1 MPYTRSKTWSKDGDE
16 KRDVSVRKLLRD
28 PKFLFSHAT
37 ITATCAPAVTQH
49 SLELCKA
56 LRHFI
61 AVGLD
66 DLETIAVTHAALG
79 STLTGT
85 GVTGVDHDRF
95 AKAVLLH
102 AKKQFGKK
110 LDPNAERRLASV
122 CAVFAKQ
129 CKLGVGPP
137 VSSAPG
143 TGPSTLEIPPGS
155 PNRSSGTPRSP
166 GSRTPNSPRAPNS
179 PRTPTTPGAPRSPGA
194 TPMSSPKAFVIKK
207 KTYTLGMYKKF
218 KESDTGVLYKLLYKR
233 LKAFVGIKRKKK
245 LVINFNLN
253 ESDSN
258 ATPGQG
264 PPVLEQGGTPV
275 AREQGGTPA
284 AREQAL
290 LSPAVRETTGP
301 VLGTGHVAATGGG
314 RVETPSRGNGSGRVG
329 TPSRG
334 NSGGRVGTSSRLG
347 NAKPRVRD
355 GPVHAVQ
362 PRSKR
367 RVAAALRRD
376 AAVERVGVA
385 LLWVFCASLVAL
397 IGTYP
402 TVTAQH
408 TRAALFLARDKLLG
422 LFCLGCALRPTHF
435 AKGLFWV
442 CFACSLRSVLGW
454 GFGFGVARDPWQT
467 VLRPALCVV
476 PRVCDNG
483 LTTWLRLVAHGK

>member
-1 MPYTRSKTWSKDGDE
+1 
-16 KRDVSVRKLLRD
+16 
-28 PKFLFSHAT
+28 
-37 ITATCAPAVTQH
+37 
-49 SLELCKA
+49 
-56 LRHFI
+56 
-61 AVGLD
+61 
-66 DLETIAVTHAALG
+66 
-79 STLTGT
+79 
-85 GVTGVDHDRF
+85 
-95 AKAVLLH
+95 VLLH

-137 VSSAPG
+137 ASSVPG

-314 RVETPSRGNGSGRVG
+314 RVGTPSRGNGSGRVG

-334 NSGGRVGTSSRLG
+334 NSSGRVGTPSRLG

-376 AAVERVGVA
+376 AVVERVGVA

-402 TVTAQH
+402 TVTAHH